1 MTDSSS
7 KRSLS
12 TKIIGSV
19 AGIILIA
26 LIVFIAVNTIGRV

>member
-1 MTDSSS
+1 MTDPSS
-7 KRSLS
+7 KRPLS

-26 LIVFIAVNTIGRV
+26 LIIFIAINTIGRV